1 MARRLR
7 ARKALRL
14 RASGLSQNAI
24 ARAAHMSKHSVREVL
39 DAAED
44 SNLTWD
50 NAEGMT
56 DSEVY
61 GRLFPD
67 KVPAGPVYPVP
78 TGTACTGSSR
88 GRA

>member
-1 MARRLR
+1 
-7 ARKALRL
+7 
-14 RASGLSQNAI
+14 
-24 ARAAHMSKHSVREVL
+24 MSKHSVREVL

-44 SNLTWD
+44 SNLTCD

-67 KVPAGPVYPVP
+67 KVPVGPVYPGP

-88 GRA
+88 GRT